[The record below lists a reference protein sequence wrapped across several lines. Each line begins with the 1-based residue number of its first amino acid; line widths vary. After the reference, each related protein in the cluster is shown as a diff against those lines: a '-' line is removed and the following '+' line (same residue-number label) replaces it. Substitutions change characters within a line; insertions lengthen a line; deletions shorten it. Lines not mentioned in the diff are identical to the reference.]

1 MATAAARSRPSGHA
15 GARVNRWKIV
25 LFAGIGLVVVIGAAS
40 VLVLINEPGAAQPD
54 CRREQA
60 CLPPSANGAVSLGR
74 LWVSPDLA
82 YSFEY
87 PTDWLRVITEDNRS
101 VHLKIPTDRV
111 ESEIW
116 ISGAPANESST
127 KQLVQQRRNALAQR
141 VVGLKE
147 DDDSADR
154 IVAPSLG
161 FVRGVGAAYRGT
173 LDSASGPTKPANVAI
188 VAAGNGKVNVVMSV
202 LLAGDGL
209 DHDLIEGLRIATG
222 RLIVDTMRWR

>member
-1 MATAAARSRPSGHA
+1 
-15 GARVNRWKIV
+15 
-25 LFAGIGLVVVIGAAS
+25 
-40 VLVLINEPGAAQPD
+40 VLINEPGAVQPD
-54 CRREQA
+54 CRPDQP
-60 CLPPSANGAVSLGR
+60 CLPPSPANGSVTLGR
-74 LWVSPDLA
+74 LWLSRDLA

-87 PTDWLRVITEDNRS
+87 PTDWLRVISEDGRS
-101 VHLKIPTDRV
+101 VHLKIPTARW

-127 KQLVQQRRNALAQR
+127 NQLVQQRRDALAER

-147 DDDSADR
+147 DDKSPDR

-161 FVRGVGAAYRGT
+161 FVNGVGSAYNGT
-173 LDSASGPTKPANVAI
+173 LDSASGPTKPASVTI

-202 LLAGDGL
+202 LLAADGL
-209 DHDLIEGLRIATG
+209 DHGLVQGLRIAAG